1 MKKILFILVTVLL
14 LPYLASAQDT
24 RNRTV
29 NTVIADALAQLPAQE
44 QGLYN
49 SIMEDLGNTGSE
61 GVIKLAG
68 MLVPADKGQN
78 ATVEYALNGLVAYA
92 TAPGREAMAKAVSN
106 GLVKGIENCNDDTNK
121 CFLISLLGRCGDE
134 SQIASLEQYLGNDA
148 LKEHAIN
155 AIMFMPGGRDAIARL
170 VDKAVTPDD
179 ALVRAVAHVKAPA
192 AEDKLIFWA
201 INVPL
206 GHKLDYYRALS
217 RAGGAKS
224 FKLLERAAKAD
235 GYKYNAD
242 DATSSYVAMLTEGVG
257 KGFDREILKS
267 AKQVLKSNAPTYVR
281 GAALAAVYDLEQKNA
296 LPELIRAVKSDNR
309 EYRVNALRLSQ
320 PWADTE
326 TYQAVNAA
334 ASKNKDI
341 TAVADVINWYAATD
355 NKGQVDYV
363 IAGIGSTDP
372 AVSSAAIKG
381 AGIIGGEKALEA
393 LAAQLYGPKRAQA
406 ADVLLYFNGDIT
418 GCVND
423 ALYSQD
429 PEAKALA
436 VMLADK
442 RHVKAAMPAILAI
455 INGNEPAALKSA
467 AYKALAGVAT
477 VKDLDVLV
485 NLANGAEGNN
495 LAAVSNAI
503 KTVLTGLPQDEQYAL
518 LQPYLSNAP
527 AQALYSALAQCGSQA
542 AVEVLRDAYAKGDM
556 AAFNALLTVD
566 GNDMIPVL
574 YDIATTNTKVSTPA
588 LKRYAELAAR
598 SGYDGS
604 RLFGIYTNGLAVT
617 EDPSVQNLMLGGLG
631 ETKVFPVLAI
641 AREYISKPETAAA
654 AAAAIRTVAS
664 KNNYT
669 GDDVVKALEA
679 AKAYYVAEG
688 SADSGYAVDD
698 INGMIEK
705 MSYDPVFKLSPEE
718 VAEGFEV
725 LFDGTSLD
733 RWKGN
738 KTNYVP
744 VDGAIYVTA
753 QYGGGGNLYTD
764 KEYSD
769 FIYRFEFCF
778 DSPGVNNGI
787 GIRTTENVDAAY
799 HGMEI
804 QVLEHDAPIYADLRP
819 YQVHGSV
826 YGIIPAK
833 RIVSPEPG
841 TWNTEE
847 IRAIGDHITVTVNGE
862 VIVDGNIRKACK
874 GHNVAPDGS
883 RENPYTVDH
892 LNHPGLFNKSG
903 LISFCGHGPGVR
915 FRNIRIKDLSKKQ

>member
-1 MKKILFILVTVLL
+1 MKKILFILIAVLL
-14 LPYLASAQDT
+14 LPYMASAQDT

-29 NTVIADALAQLPAQE
+29 NTVVADALAQLPAQE
-44 QGLYN
+44 QSLYN
-49 SIMEDLGNTGSE
+49 SLMADLGSTGTE
-61 GVIKLAG
+61 GVVKMAG

-92 TAPGREAMAKAVSN
+92 TAPGRESMAKAVAD
-106 GLVKGIENCNDDTNK
+106 GLIEAIATCNDVPNK
-121 CFLISLLGRCGDE
+121 CFLITLLGRCGDE
-134 SQIASLEQYLGNDA
+134 SHTAALQQYLSDDN
-148 LKEHAIN
+148 LREHTIN
-155 AIMFMPGGRDAIARL
+155 TISMMKGGRETIARL
-170 VDKAVTPDD
+170 VDQSSAPDLLL
-179 ALVRAVAHVKAPA
+179 ARAAWHVKAPA
-192 AEDKLIFWA
+192 SEDKLIAWA
-201 INVPL
+201 AEAPV
-206 GHKLDYYRALS
+206 GGKYDYYRAMS
-217 RAGGAKS
+217 RLGGAKS
-224 FKLLERAAKAD
+224 FKMLDRAAKAD
-235 GYKYNAD
+235 GYRTTADNATR
-242 DATSSYVAMLTEGVG
+242 AYTAMITEGAR
-257 KGFDREILKS
+257 KGFDNDILKS
-267 AKQVLKSNAPTYVR
+267 AKQVVKSQAPTFVR
-281 GAALAAVYDLEQKNA
+281 GAALAAIFNLEEKNA
-296 LPELIRAVKSDNR
+296 LPELIKAVSGNNR
-309 EYRVNALRLSQ
+309 QYRVNALRLSE
-320 PWADTE
+320 PWADSE
-326 TYQAVNAA
+326 TCEAVNKT

-341 TAVADVINWYAATD
+341 DAVADVINWYAATK
-355 NKGQVDYV
+355 NQGQIDYV
-363 IAGIGSTDP
+363 VAGINNANP
-372 AVSSAAIKG
+372 EIASAAIKG
-381 AGIIGGEKALEA
+381 AAMIGGDKALSA
-393 LAAQLYGPKRAQA
+393 LSAQLYGPHSAEA
-406 ADVLLYFNGDIT
+406 AEALMYFSGDIT
-418 GCVND
+418 DCVNA
-423 ALYSQD
+423 ALQSSD
-429 PEAKALA
+429 NDTKALA
-436 VMLADK
+436 VMLAGK
-442 RHVKAAMPAILAI
+442 RHVKASLPGILAI
-455 INGNEPAALKSA
+455 IDGNEPESLKAA
-467 AYKALAGVAT
+467 AYNALAGVAT
-477 VKDLDVLV
+477 VDNLGVLV
-485 NLANGAEGNN
+485 NLASKVQGNN
-495 LAAVSNAI
+495 LAAVSSAI
-503 KTVLTGLPQDEQYAL
+503 KAVLTGVPQDRQYAL
-518 LQPYLSNAP
+518 LQPYLSKAP
-527 AQALYSALAQCGSQA
+527 AGALYSALAQCGSPA
-542 AVEVLRDAYAKGDM
+542 AVQVLRDAYAKGDM
-556 AAFNALLTVD
+556 AAFDALLTVD

-574 YDIATTNTKVSTPA
+574 FEIATTNPQASSAA
-588 LKRYAELAAR
+588 LKRYASLAAN

-604 RLFGIYTNGLAVT
+604 QLYSIYTNGLEVT
-617 EDPSVQNLMLGGLG
+617 DDPAVQNLMIAGLG
-631 ETKVFPVLAI
+631 ETKVFPVFAI
-641 AREYISKPETAAA
+641 AQEYIAKPETAAA

-664 KNNYT
+664 KNNYS

-698 INGMIEK
+698 INGMIQR
-705 MSYDPVFKLSPEE
+705 MAYDPVFHLSPEE
-718 VAEGFEV
+718 QAEGFEV

-738 KTNYVP
+738 KTCYVP

-847 IRAIGDHITVTVNGE
+847 IRAVGDHITVTVNGE

-892 LNHPGLFNKSG
+892 LNHPGLFNKQG